1 MKRILL
7 NTKVSKIYIISV
19 ILITI
24 LLLASYY
31 SYAMFTVTKEKNNA
45 ISIVTG
51 TLDYK
56 LEIDGKEGNTL
67 TIPGETSI
75 EFIVT
80 LTNPNNRLTRFNFY
94 YLNEFPDNVTVGYIT
109 DCETNP
115 LPEEIGVNLETSK
128 SIGSS
133 NKYKIMAENN
143 SHNEVVIELGVGVG
157 LDYNDLS
164 LPSNGHLF
172 KEYINEPNTPELD
185 TNMIAVK

>member
-1 MKRILL
+1 MKKLFL
-7 NTKVSKIYIISV
+7 DVSFSKIYIIVMSLV
-19 ILITI
+19 CFLILGG
-24 LLLASYY
+24 YF
-31 SYAMFTVTKEKNNA
+31 SYAMFTVSKEKSNA

-80 LTNPNNRLTRFNFY
+80 LSNPNNRIARFNFY
-94 YLNEFPDNVTVGYIT
+94 YLNEIPDNVTVGYIT